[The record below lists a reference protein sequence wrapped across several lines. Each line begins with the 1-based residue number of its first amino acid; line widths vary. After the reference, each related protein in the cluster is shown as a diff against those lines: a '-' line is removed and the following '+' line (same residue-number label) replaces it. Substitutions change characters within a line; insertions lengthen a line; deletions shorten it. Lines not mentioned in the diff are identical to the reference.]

1 VTFIVELQRESDS
14 RSFIVELEK
23 EVKSQHTMKVF
34 GHGKAFGLTVQQ
46 ICCSCDGNF
55 CQHCSS
61 IPLTCTHS

>member
-23 EVKSQHTMKVF
+23 EVKRQHTMKVF

-46 ICCSCDGNF
+46 ICCS
-55 CQHCSS
+55 
-61 IPLTCTHS
+61 